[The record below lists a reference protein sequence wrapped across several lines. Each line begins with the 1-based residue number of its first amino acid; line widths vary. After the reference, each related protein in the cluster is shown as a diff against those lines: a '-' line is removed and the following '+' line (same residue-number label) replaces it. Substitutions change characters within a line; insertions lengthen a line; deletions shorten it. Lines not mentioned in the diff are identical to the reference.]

1 MKPILL
7 LLSAWILLLA
17 CSSLPQVV
25 PTGDSADPQAAETC
39 RSPFPA
45 GDWQLWHS
53 IEATLPGGQKG
64 FLMGLTVI
72 STADRTAH
80 CVIMTLEGFVLFD
93 AVYDKK
99 ISVKR
104 AIAPFDSEDFAN
116 SMMEDIDLIF
126 FKPTGSVVTSGFFKN
141 GAAVCRYQKPDGRMV
156 DIIRREGHRW
166 EIRLYLPD
174 YRLARTVKCL
184 SAEKPDFTGLK
195 GISDKIELNAHT
207 APRYALVMDLVEAV
221 PLINPP

>member
-1 MKPILL
+1 MKHILL
-7 LLSAWILLLA
+7 LLSAWGLFLS

-25 PTGDSADPQAAETC
+25 PAGGSADPQPAQAC
-39 RSPFPA
+39 RGPFPD
-45 GDWQLWHS
+45 GDWQLLHS

-72 STADRTAH
+72 STADRNAH

-116 SMMEDIDLIF
+116 GMMEDIDLIF
-126 FKPTGSVVTSGFFKN
+126 FKPTGSVVTSGFLKN

-156 DIIRREGHRW
+156 DIIRRKAHNW
-166 EIRLYLPD
+166 EIRQYLTD
-174 YRLARTVKCL
+174 YSLVRTVKFM
-184 SAEKPDFTGLK
+184 SVEETDIAGRK
-195 GISDKIELNAHT
+195 GISDKIELYADGS
-207 APRYALVMDLVEAV
+207 PGYALVMDLVEAV